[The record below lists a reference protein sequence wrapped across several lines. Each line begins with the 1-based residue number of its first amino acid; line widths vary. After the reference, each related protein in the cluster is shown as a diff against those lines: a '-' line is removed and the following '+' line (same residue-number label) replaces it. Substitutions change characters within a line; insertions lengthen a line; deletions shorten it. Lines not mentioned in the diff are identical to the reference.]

1 MASLK
6 VLALLACWVVS
17 GCASDKW
24 RDVDAKSVTY
34 AAQVPR
40 GVSTA
45 FMHGGDLWIVPE
57 KSRNIVSASVDGIG
71 QQLVSTGTYLK
82 VRGFSATRITVQFS
96 DGVTSEIQVAGKSP
110 QP

>member
-1 MASLK
+1 MGALK
-6 VLALLACWVVS
+6 VAALVVCCVVS

-34 AAQVPR
+34 AAQVPS

-45 FMHGGDLWIVPE
+45 FMHDGDLWIVAE
-57 KSRNIVSASVDGIG
+57 KGRTIVSASVDGVG

-82 VRGFSATRITVQFS
+82 IRGFAASRLTVQFK
-96 DGVTSEIQVAGKSP
+96 DGVISDIQVVGK
-110 QP
+110 

>member
-1 MASLK
+1 MGPLK
-6 VLALLACWVVS
+6 VVALVVCCVVS

-24 RDVDAKSVTY
+24 RDVDAQSVTY

-45 FMHGGDLWIVPE
+45 FLHGGDLWIVAE
-57 KSRNIVSASVDGIG
+57 KGRTIVSASVEGVG

-82 VRGFSATRITVQFS
+82 VTGFAAPNLTVQFS
-96 DGVTSEIQVAGKSP
+96 NGLTAEIKVGGKA